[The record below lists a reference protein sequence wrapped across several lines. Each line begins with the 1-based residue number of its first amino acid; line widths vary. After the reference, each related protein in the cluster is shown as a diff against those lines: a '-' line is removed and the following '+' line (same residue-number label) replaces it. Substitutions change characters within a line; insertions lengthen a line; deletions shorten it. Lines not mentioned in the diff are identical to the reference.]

1 MKILDRKLRRDLWQS
16 KGILAAIVAIVAV
29 GIGCLVGMAGTSK
42 NLEIAKNSYYAQC
55 RMADFWIDLKKAPI
69 SEVEQLS
76 RVPGVSDLRHRISY
90 PVIIDLEG
98 VDQPLSGKLLSLP
111 EHPEPVINNIII
123 RSGNYFTG
131 QRENEV
137 IVSESFAKARKIGP
151 GDNIDIVMN
160 KQRKRLFVVGTAISS
175 ETVYMTPPGAIV
187 PEPAKYG
194 VFYVKRH
201 FASENLGFQGA
212 CNNIVGLLTP
222 DARQNP
228 QAVLD
233 EIEQRL
239 NPYGVFAATPLSLES
254 SNLALTAELGGLAT
268 MAFFMP
274 VIFLSVA
281 ALVLNVLMTRMAQ
294 QQRTI
299 VGTLKALG
307 YRNREIFSYFLK
319 IGVIVGLAGAA
330 TGSELGYWIAYSMT
344 YMYSELFTFPSLH
357 NEAYPGLI
365 LLSAIISVVFAV
377 LGTARGVNSVIKLS
391 PAEAMHQSAPVEG
404 GGIILERWGLVWKR
418 LGFRWQMVLRNLFRN
433 KGRTLV
439 GIFAAAMGSALLVA
453 TFGTLDSLKYMVV
466 FQFDKVMLSDYT
478 LTFRNEQDF
487 GAVYEAKEL
496 PGVKRVEPILN
507 VSCTFYKD
515 NHQKKGMIQ
524 GLIPGATMTVPR
536 DGQGNAVTVPT
547 VGLLMNRRLATIL
560 DVGKG
565 DYVRMVPT
573 KGDQRPVNLL
583 VADIVE
589 SMFGMSVYAD
599 YNYLNRLVDEAA
611 AVSRVQLKAQ
621 MTTAQQ
627 RDFLRAIK
635 RYPELQT
642 FGDTAQEEKIMEATF
657 VTKMAGEVHPL
668 ILFGAV
674 IFFGSILNASLI
686 AIVERQR
693 EIATFR
699 VLGYQRG
706 EIGSI
711 FLRENLLQNMLG
723 AFLGLPLG
731 WWLLKMQAEE
741 FTNDM
746 YSMPC
751 IVSTSSWF
759 YSIGLAFLFVIGAQ
773 FIVQRAIN
781 AMDWNEALNVKE

>member
-1 MKILDRKLRRDLWQS
+1 MKKKGLLRGLLRVLIILFLLGVI
-16 KGILAAIVAIVAV
+16 GILLISVTAQADPCDTKTGVPFIQHD
-29 GIGCLVGMAGTSK
+29 LS
-42 NLEIAKNSYYAQC
+42 NSYCELCGYGY
-55 RMADFWIDLKKAPI
+55 I
-69 SEVEQLS
+69 
-76 RVPGVSDLRHRISY
+76 
-90 PVIIDLEG
+90 
-98 VDQPLSGKLLSLP
+98 
-111 EHPEPVINNIII
+111 
-123 RSGNYFTG
+123 T
-131 QRENEV
+131 
-137 IVSESFAKARKIGP
+137 
-151 GDNIDIVMN
+151 
-160 KQRKRLFVVGTAISS
+160 VV
-175 ETVYMTPPGAIV
+175 V
-187 PEPAKYG
+187 
-194 VFYVKRH
+194 R
-201 FASENLGFQGA
+201 
-212 CNNIVGLLTP
+212 
-222 DARQNP
+222 
-228 QAVLD
+228 
-233 EIEQRL
+233 
-239 NPYGVFAATPLSLES
+239 NPYSYTFDTTLPL
-254 SNLALTAELGGLAT
+254 
-268 MAFFMP
+268 P
-274 VIFLSVA
+274 
-281 ALVLNVLMTRMAQ
+281 
-294 QQRTI
+294 
-299 VGTLKALG
+299 
-307 YRNREIFSYFLK
+307 YD
-319 IGVIVGLAGAA
+319 
-330 TGSELGYWIAYSMT
+330 
-344 YMYSELFTFPSLH
+344 P
-357 NEAYPGLI
+357 P
-365 LLSAIISVVFAV
+365 
-377 LGTARGVNSVIKLS
+377 
-391 PAEAMHQSAPVEG
+391 
-404 GGIILERWGLVWKR
+404 
-418 LGFRWQMVLRNLFRN
+418 
-433 KGRTLV
+433 
-439 GIFAAAMGSALLVA
+439 
-453 TFGTLDSLKYMVV
+453 
-466 FQFDKVMLSDYT
+466 
-478 LTFRNEQDF
+478 
-487 GAVYEAKEL
+487 
-496 PGVKRVEPILN
+496 
-507 VSCTFYKD
+507 
-515 NHQKKGMIQ
+515 
-524 GLIPGATMTVPR
+524 IPGATMTVPR

-621 MTTAQQ
+621 MTPAQQ